1 MSDILTKILN
11 TKIEE
16 IQAGCKLQSLE
27 MLSHSIND
35 MPECRG
41 FYRSISGK
49 LANKK
54 AAVIAEI
61 KKASPSKGLI
71 SKNFNP
77 EQAAISYEAA
87 GAACLSVLTD
97 QKYFQ
102 GHDDYL
108 QQARKVVNIPVLRKD
123 FIIDA
128 WQVYQSRVI
137 GADCILLIVAALG
150 DPQLYELTVL
160 AHELGMD
167 VLMEVHNDDE
177 LLRALNTPAKLI
189 GINNRN
195 LRTFVTDLNTSIVL
209 SKHIPEDR
217 IVISESGIHSTDH
230 IKKLQQHGI
239 NTYLIGEAF
248 MKKAD
253 PGEALSRMLMF

>member
-1 MSDILTKILN
+1 MSDILTKILK
-11 TKIEE
+11 TKVEE
-16 IQAGCKLQSLE
+16 IEIGCAQQSLKQ
-27 MLSHSIND
+27 LSQCIED
-35 MPECRG
+35 LPECRG
-41 FYRSISGK
+41 FYQAIKHK
-49 LANKK
+49 LMSKK
-54 AAVIAEI
+54 QAVIAEI

-97 QKYFQ
+97 QHYFQ

-108 QQARKVVNIPVLRKD
+108 QQARDAVAIPILRKD

-160 AHELGMD
+160 AQELGMD
-167 VLMEVHNDDE
+167 VLMEVHNNDE

-209 SKHIPEDR
+209 SKNIPEDR
-217 IVISESGIHSTDH
+217 IIISESGIHSTDH
-230 IKKLQQHGI
+230 IKELQQHGI
-239 NTYLIGEAF
+239 NTFLIGEAF
-248 MKKAD
+248 MKEND
-253 PGEALSRMLMF
+253 PGAALSRMLMF